1 MTVPSPRLRTAWR
14 VGSALAAAAG
24 SAVVTSALVNRSRSR
39 SQRKH
44 AGQPP
49 EAAAEPTPLAP
60 TPQTPLATR
69 PPSVPAAAG
78 TPAELLVHD
87 PSPAVPPA
95 GPEPAGQVPPAA
107 SAPPVPP
114 VRPARAKTT
123 APAGDRSDDLA
134 RVIEAA
140 DAIEAKPSGWARA
153 ASELRARTTAA
164 DSGWAPSAAALAGS
178 DELAPPPVPPAG
190 ATPTPAVAEPATP
203 SGPAADPAANGS
215 PAWDYGLSG
224 IDTRVPRLPGQ
235 EDRRKLRRHHRRSR
249 DDAATPEATAAS
261 AATAAGARSNG
272 ATAPAPPTTSAT
284 STTSTSPPVPPIGDR
299 REPPPGGDR
308 PGAGPG
314 PGDTELAPDRRLLLF
329 VGVAV
334 TVAVLLGLGFVVF
347 GGGGDDSPERADAN
361 PGTEGSV
368 ATQPS
373 ATTPVAQLTPAQAFV
388 QAGQR
393 LQTAGTFAYA
403 GTSSATDV
411 SPVRPGPWLE
421 VNLTV
426 EGEVQLLTP
435 RLFERGTGAD
445 GSVVET
451 VTDGETIWGR
461 SAPSFD
467 ALTGQPLQTV
477 YSLPEPTP
485 AKVGALLLPQWFA
498 AATGAADGGTDGLGR
513 RTFRATLPAAVL
525 GTIEDDR
532 PPVDAVMVLALDED
546 GNPAHV
552 EITTAA
558 AGPPLKLVY
567 DFERIG
573 QEMPIQ
579 IPGDSDPGDQGSTG
593 TPGSG
598 SGQGGATGG
607 STPGST
613 TASTPTTSSV
623 PGSQSPATP

>member
-39 SQRKH
+39 SQRMH
-44 AGQPP
+44 AGQPAD
-49 EAAAEPTPLAP
+49 AAAEPPPLAP
-60 TPQTPLATR
+60 TPQTPLAAG
-69 PPSVPAAAG
+69 PPSVPAAAEPTAPTG
-78 TPAELLVHD
+78 TAAELLVHD

-95 GPEPAGQVPPAA
+95 GPEPAG

-114 VRPARAKTT
+114 ASAAPPVRAKTAKPT
-123 APAGDRSDDLA
+123 GDRSDELA

-140 DAIEAKPSGWARA
+140 DAIEAKPTGWARA

-178 DELAPPPVPPAG
+178 GDEIAPPPVPTAS
-190 ATPTPAVAEPATP
+190 ATPTVTDPAA
-203 SGPAADPAANGS
+203 PAADPAANGS

-235 EDRRKLRRHHRRSR
+235 EDRRKPRRHHRRSH
-249 DDAATPEATAAS
+249 DNAAATPAAVTATE
-261 AATAAGARSNG
+261 ARSNG
-272 ATAPAPPTTSAT
+272 AGAPAPQATPTPT
-284 STTSTSPPVPPIGDR
+284 PVPPLGDR
-299 REPPPGGDR
+299 REPPPGGD
-308 PGAGPG
+308 GTGTG
-314 PGDTELAPDRRLLLF
+314 TGDTELTPDRRLLLF

-361 PGTEGSV
+361 PGTEGAV
-368 ATQPS
+368 ATQPA
-373 ATTPVAQLTPAQAFV
+373 ATTPVAQLTPGQAFV

-467 ALTGQPLQTV
+467 ALAQQPLQTV

-525 GTIEDDR
+525 GTVEDDR
-532 PPVDAVMVLALDED
+532 PPVDAVMVLALDQD
-546 GNPAHV
+546 GNPAHI
-552 EITTAA
+552 EISTAA
-558 AGPPLKLVY
+558 GGPPLRLVY

-579 IPGDSDPGDQGSTG
+579 IPGQDGSSGQTAGSTA
-593 TPGSG
+593 GS
-598 SGQGGATGG
+598 A
-607 STPGST
+607 GST
-613 TASTPTTSSV
+613 TGQSTPTTSSV
-623 PGSQSPATP
+623 PTSPGTQSSTTP

>member
-44 AGQPP
+44 AGQPAD
-49 EAAAEPTPLAP
+49 AAAGPTPLAP
-60 TPQTPLATR
+60 TPPAPLTAS
-69 PPSVPAAAG
+69 PPSVPAAADRAAG
-78 TPAELLVHD
+78 PTAPTAPAAELLVHD
-87 PSPAVPPA
+87 PRPAVPPA
-95 GPEPAGQVPPAA
+95 GPEPAGAVPPAPSA
-107 SAPPVPP
+107 PAAPPAPPV
-114 VRPARAKTT
+114 RAKT
-123 APAGDRSDDLA
+123 AKPGGDRSDDLA

-178 DELAPPPVPPAG
+178 GDEIAPPPVPTAG
-190 ATPTPAVAEPATP
+190 ATPTVADPAVPG
-203 SGPAADPAANGS
+203 GPGADPAANGS

-235 EDRRKLRRHHRRSR
+235 EDRRKPRRHHRRSR
-249 DDAATPEATAAS
+249 DAAEAAPAVT
-261 AATAAGARSNG
+261 AATASGVTATEARTNG
-272 ATAPAPPTTSAT
+272 AAAPAPSATPTT
-284 STTSTSPPVPPIGDR
+284 PPAVPPLGDR
-299 REPPPGGDR
+299 REPPPGGD
-308 PGAGPG
+308 GAAT
-314 PGDTELAPDRRLLLF
+314 GDPELTPDRRLLLF

-347 GGGGDDSPERADAN
+347 GGGGDDSPDRADAN
-361 PGTEGSV
+361 PGTEGSA
-368 ATQPS
+368 ATQPA
-373 ATTPVAQLTPAQAFV
+373 ATTPVAQLTPGQAFV

-411 SPVRPGPWLE
+411 SPVRPGPWAG

-435 RLFERGTGAD
+435 RLFERGTGDD
-445 GSVVET
+445 GTVVET
-451 VTDGETIWGR
+451 VTDGKTIWGR

-467 ALTGQPLQTV
+467 ALTQQPLQTV
-477 YSLPEPTP
+477 YTLPEPTP

-525 GTIEDDR
+525 GTVEDDR
-532 PPVDAVMVLALDED
+532 PPVDAVMVLALDQD

-552 EITTAA
+552 EISTAA
-558 AGPPLKLVY
+558 GGPPLRLVY

-579 IPGDSDPGDQGSTG
+579 IPGQSDPD
-593 TPGSG
+593 GSG
-598 SGQGGATGG
+598 SSGSSTGQ
-607 STPGST
+607 STPSTPT
-613 TASTPTTSSV
+613 TASTPTSQGTPSS
-623 PGSQSPATP
+623 STP